1 MNLRWAVLVS
11 ICLARLSTASQPAK
25 RHYDTHNYYA
35 LEHRAT
41 SDGASLDDVAR
52 ALGVEFVERAG
63 ELPDTWLVRAM
74 KPDLAIRDGDPE
86 AFDPV
91 LSAFKNL
98 RLKARSPVLAR
109 SEEGL
114 DAKKLASSINFLELQ
129 TPRHLVKRAPVLP
142 PTKTTIEAVKE
153 RFGIK
158 DPLFPEQWHLINDEY
173 PEHILNVTSVWD
185 MGITGKGVITSF
197 LDDGLAFDVPD
208 LKDAFVSPS

>member
-11 ICLARLSTASQPAK
+11 VCLARLSIASQPAK

-35 LEHRAT
+35 LEHRAA

-52 ALGVEFVERAG
+52 ALGVEVVERAG
-63 ELPDTWLVRAM
+63 ELPDTWLVRVT

-91 LSAFKNL
+91 LSAFENL
-98 RLKARSPVLAR
+98 RLKARSPMLAR

-114 DAKKLASSINFLELQ
+114 DAKRLSSSIKFLELQ
-129 TPRHLVKRAPVLP
+129 TPRHLVKRAPVPP
-142 PTKTTIEAVKE
+142 PTKTTAEAVKKQ
-153 RFGIK
+153 FGIK
-158 DPLFPEQWHLINDEY
+158 DPLFADQWHLVNDEY
-173 PEHILNVTSVWD
+173 PEHTLNITSVWE
-185 MGITGKGVITSF
+185 MGVTGKGVIASF
-197 LDDGLAFDVPD
+197 LDDGLAYDVPD